1 MSTQARGLN
10 NFISDLRNSKSKTE
24 ESSRIEI
31 ELAKIRKK
39 FNPGDA
45 KLSSDGSNP
54 ALSSYQRKKYV
65 WKLVYIHVL
74 GYDVDFGHAEV
85 LALVRSKKYSE
96 KMVGY
101 TALSLLLRGSDP
113 IMTSIIDTMKSDLTA
128 APNNGSKK
136 SKGVI
141 KNDSV
146 QCLALCSL
154 ANISGLELIQ
164 AMHLEVQHILTSP
177 TSTSQVKKKSSLCLL
192 RLARTSPNLISGREF
207 SPHMAV
213 LLQESHLGVLTS
225 VLSLLNTL
233 ARQQTSHYESLIP
246 HVVHILSL
254 LVMKKGACSREYLY
268 YQTPSPWLQIKLLK
282 FLQLYPNAVEF
293 HDMSMNESTNAHV
306 NQLINVISKIL
317 TETDVSDS
325 INKSNADHAILFEAV
340 DLIVAWGTTAPVTL
354 REGAMKLL
362 GKFISV
368 REPNI
373 RYLGLSTMASL
384 AQIEGS
390 VEGAK
395 NHQATVLVSL
405 KDADISVRRR
415 ALDLLFVICD
425 TDNAERIVDEL
436 VAHLVVADAGIREEM
451 VLKIAI
457 LAEKYATDLRWY
469 VDTILKLI
477 SIAGDYVS
485 DPIWHRVVQIVTN
498 HPQGD
503 LQGYAA
509 ATLFVAVAPI
519 RCHETTVRVAAYI
532 LGEFGF
538 LIAERPGMSG
548 DEQFR
553 VLHQHWFTVDTQTR
567 SILISTY
574 AKLAN
579 LYEECRPLVAP
590 VFAKSKNSVNVEVQQ
605 RCAEYAAMREAF
617 SPEAVEDLL
626 REMPPFED
634 KRRSALELRL
644 LETEGENSAA
654 VAKASVPSEVEQ
666 QRALLAAQMLSS
678 GPIEEDMANGM
689 QPIEEQDD
697 EVASKPSDEHPE
709 DDMEGN
715 DSRAVGADPSGDSD
729 GYDGGMAR
737 DDQSERV
744 LVGIPKEL
752 IPAMRKAFSNLC
764 TSPSGVLFENSML
777 QVGVKHEYV
786 GAQGRISVFFGNLH
800 SSPLQNF
807 KVRVDQPDHL
817 RMQMQGTQDLIDDG
831 EYDAPGCTVATKT
844 QAKLMILLE
853 VTAPF
858 DDAPSMRIMFDTE
871 EGEHHDYPLRLPL
884 VATCFMEPVNLD
896 PGAFMQRWKS
906 LEGQERECQEVMK
919 LPPNA
924 PEIDEEYMDRVSK
937 IIVEG
942 LKFGRCQ
949 GVDPTPWTVSGAATF
964 RTGAQDMNG
973 NNINVGCLVRVEA
986 NPKANAFRVTTRTL
1000 HPLCSK
1006 AIKNV
1011 SLVSIKLAM

>member
-1 MSTQARGLN
+1 MSSQARGLN
-10 NFISDLRNSKSKTE
+10 NFITDLRNAKSKEE
-24 ESSRIEI
+24 ESSRIEV

-39 FNPGDA
+39 FNPGGGT
-45 KLSSDGSNP
+45 KLAADGSNP
-54 ALSSYQRKKYV
+54 SLSSYQRKKYI

-74 GYDVDFGHAEV
+74 GYEVDFGHAEV
-85 LALVRSKKYSE
+85 LALVRSKKYGE
-96 KMVGY
+96 KSVGY
-101 TALSLLLRGSDP
+101 VALSLLLRGSDP
-113 IMTSIIDTMKSDLTA
+113 VMGGVIDTIKKDLTM
-128 APNNGSKK
+128 APMTKVGGGKTS
-136 SKGVI
+136 SKGGGV
-141 KNDSV
+141 KNDAT

-164 AMHLEVQHILTSP
+164 AMHVEVQHILVSKG
-177 TSTSQVKKKSSLCLL
+177 STEQVKKKAALCLL
-192 RLARTSPNLISGREF
+192 RLTRTSPNLISGRIF
-207 SPHMAV
+207 APHV
-213 LLQESHLGVLTS
+213 VQLLQDKHLGVLTS
-225 VLSLLNTL
+225 VMSLLNGL
-233 ARQQTSHYESLIP
+233 ASQQTEEYGVLIP
-246 HVVHILSL
+246 NIVHILSV
-254 LVMKKGACSREYLY
+254 LVLKKDCAREYLY
-268 YQTPSPWLQIKLLK
+268 YRTPSPWLQIKLLK
-282 FLQLYPNAVEF
+282 FLQLYPDAIEG
-293 HDMSMNESTNAHV
+293 HDIGMGGNDHV
-306 NQLINVISKIL
+306 GQLINVVTRIMFE
-317 TETDVSDS
+317 TEVSDS

-340 DLIVAWGTTAPVTL
+340 NLIVAWGTTCPPEM
-354 REGAMKLL
+354 REGAMNIL

-373 RYLGLSTMASL
+373 RYLGLSTMAQL
-384 AQIEGS
+384 AQIDGS

-395 NHQATVLVSL
+395 KHQATVLVSL

-436 VAHLVVADAGIREEM
+436 VAHLVVADASIREEM

-477 SIAGDYVS
+477 SISGDYVS

-509 ATLFVAVAPI
+509 ATLFLAVSTH

-548 DEQFR
+548 EEQFH
-553 VLHQHWFTVDTQTR
+553 VLHQHWYNVDTQTR
-567 SILISTY
+567 SILISSY

-590 VFAKSKNSVNVEVQQ
+590 VFAKSKNSVDVEVQQ
-605 RCAEYAAMREAF
+605 RCAEYASMREAF

-654 VAKASVPSEVEQ
+654 VTKASTPSEVEQ
-666 QRALLAAQMLSS
+666 QRAMLNAQM
-678 GPIEEDMANGM
+678 M
-689 QPIEEQDD
+689 D
-697 EVASKPSDEHPE
+697 E
-709 DDMEGN
+709 
-715 DSRAVGADPSGDSD
+715 
-729 GYDGGMAR
+729 GMAPI
-737 DDQSERV
+737 DEQEEPELEEEMADGAAEAAEDEKIAAV
-744 LVGIPKEL
+744 EANPTLVGIPKDL

-764 TSPSGVLFENSML
+764 TSPSGVLFENAML

-800 SSPLQNF
+800 ATALHNF
-807 KVRVDQPDHL
+807 KVKVDQPDHL
-817 RMQMQGTQDLIDDG
+817 RVQMQGTQGLIDDG
-831 EYDAPGCTVATKT
+831 EGDEGCSIENKT
-844 QAKLMILLE
+844 QAKMLLLVE

-858 DDAPSMRIMFDTE
+858 DDAPSMRITFETE
-871 EGEHHDYPLRLPL
+871 EGERHDYPLRLPL

-906 LEGQERECQEVMK
+906 LEGQDRECQEVMR
-919 LPPNA
+919 LPPNSSG
-924 PEIDEEYMDRVSK
+924 IDEEYMSRVSN
-937 IIVEG
+937 IIVNG
-942 LKFGRCQ
+942 LKFGRCE

-964 RTGAQDMNG
+964 RTGAKDVNG

-1011 SLVSIKLAM
+1011 SLVSIKLAAL

>member
-1 MSTQARGLN
+1 M
-10 NFISDLRNSKSKTE
+10 E
-24 ESSRIEI
+24 V

-39 FNPGDA
+39 FNPAGGA
-45 KLSSDGSNP
+45 KLAADGSNP
-54 ALSSYQRKKYV
+54 SLSSYQRKKYI

-74 GYDVDFGHAEV
+74 GYEVDFGHAEV
-85 LALVRSKKYSE
+85 LALVRSKKYAE
-96 KMVGY
+96 KSVGY
-101 TALSLLLRGSDP
+101 VALSLLLRGSDP
-113 IMTSIIDTMKSDLTA
+113 VMTGVIDTIKRDLTVTTTD
-128 APNNGSKK
+128 GGGK
-136 SKGVI
+136 KGV
-141 KNDSV
+141 KNDAT

-164 AMHLEVQHILTSP
+164 AMHVEVQHILVSKG
-177 TSTSQVKKKSSLCLL
+177 STEQVKKKAALCLL
-192 RLARTSPNLISGREF
+192 RLTRTSPNLISGRAF
-207 SPHMAV
+207 APHVAQ
-213 LLQESHLGVLTS
+213 LLQDTHLGVLTS
-225 VLSLLNTL
+225 VMSLLNGL
-233 ARQQTSHYESLIP
+233 AAQHTEDYGVLIP
-246 HVVHILSL
+246 NIVHILSV
-254 LVMKKGACSREYLY
+254 LVLKKDCAREYLY
-268 YQTPSPWLQIKLLK
+268 YRTPSPWLQIKLLK
-282 FLQLYPNAVEF
+282 FLQLYPDAIEG
-293 HDMSMNESTNAHV
+293 HDIGMGGNDHV
-306 NQLINVISKIL
+306 GQLINVVTRIMFE
-317 TETDVSDS
+317 TEVSDS

-340 DLIVAWGTTAPVTL
+340 NLIVAWGTTCPAEM
-354 REGAMKLL
+354 REGAMNIL

-373 RYLGLSTMASL
+373 RYLGLSTMAQL
-384 AQIEGS
+384 AQIDGS

-395 NHQATVLVSL
+395 KHQATVLVSL

-436 VAHLVVADAGIREEM
+436 VAHLVVADASIREEM

-477 SIAGDYVS
+477 SISGDYVS
-485 DPIWHRVVQIVTN
+485 DAIWHRVVQIVTN

-509 ATLFVAVAPI
+509 ATLFLAVSAH

-548 DEQFR
+548 EEQFH
-553 VLHQHWFTVDTQTR
+553 VLHQHWYNVDTQTR
-567 SILISTY
+567 AILVSSY

-590 VFAKSKNSVNVEVQQ
+590 VFAKSKNSVDVEVQQ
-605 RCAEYAAMREAF
+605 RCAEYASMREAF

-654 VAKASVPSEVEQ
+654 VTKASTPSEVEQ
-666 QRALLAAQMLSS
+666 QRAMLNAQMIDE
-678 GPIEEDMANGM
+678 GMTPIDEQEE
-689 QPIEEQDD
+689 PELDD
-697 EVASKPSDEHPE
+697 EDKMIDEEVA
-709 DDMEGN
+709 
-715 DSRAVGADPSGDSD
+715 AVAANPT
-729 GYDGGMAR
+729 
-737 DDQSERV
+737 
-744 LVGIPKEL
+744 LVGIPKDL

-800 SSPLQNF
+800 STSLHNF
-807 KVRVDQPDHL
+807 KVKVDQPDHL
-817 RMQMQGTQDLIDDG
+817 RMQMQGTQGLIDDG
-831 EYDAPGCTVATKT
+831 EGDEGCAIANKT
-844 QAKLMILLE
+844 QAKLLLLVE

-858 DDAPSMRIMFDTE
+858 DDAPSMRITFETE
-871 EGEHHDYPLRLPL
+871 EGERHDYPLRLPL

-906 LEGQERECQEVMK
+906 LEGQDRECQEVMR
-919 LPPNA
+919 LPPNSSG
-924 PEIDEEYMDRVSK
+924 IDEQYMRRVAN
-937 IIVEG
+937 IIVNG

-964 RTGAQDMNG
+964 RTGAKDVNG

-1011 SLVSIKLAM
+1011 SLVSIKLAAQ